1 MRDDKGVDDKVLCVP
16 LEDPNWNSIEEL
28 DDLPL
33 PLRDEISHFFSI
45 YKTPEGKVVKVDGWF
60 SREDAI
66 RVIDESHARWR
77 EQQPTI
83 DGHALERG

>member
-1 MRDDKGVDDKVLCVP
+1 M
-16 LEDPNWNSIEEL
+16 
-28 DDLPL
+28 
-33 PLRDEISHFFSI
+33 
-45 YKTPEGKVVKVDGWF
+45 KVDGWF

-66 RVIDESHARWR
+66 RVIDESHERWR